1 MTSPPRFPLCVRVVI
16 VAITAVAA
24 LFGLPG
30 PHAAAFFIQ
39 NHEAITRNALPQ
51 IPNDLMAQI
60 LVGPLPGAGAVGTDA
75 FFNEDF
81 RHLDNS
87 KNPSDLCARATQAWN
102 TFDPVVLSG
111 SRQVGADLADGP
123 AARAA
128 VGALLHVQ
136 QDFYAHSNWVDTQGD
151 KMAPAIFPTCDPAAF
166 PAGLYTGYFEL
177 GAPPP
182 TVDNPLSG
190 CPATGPPPGFQQC
203 HSTLNKDGPN
213 TQNGS
218 QIATGT
224 NMTKYDVAA
233 QLATAA
239 TVPLFNQIRAQVAST
254 NGDNAATVLFG
265 SGGPPAATGPASAPE
280 PVSAPGN
287 GSSLQPPPA

>member
-1 MTSPPRFPLCVRVVI
+1 
-16 VAITAVAA
+16 
-24 LFGLPG
+24 LPT
-30 PHAAAFFIQ
+30 PKANAFFVQ
-39 NHEAITRNALPQ
+39 NHETITREALPGVS
-51 IPNDLMAQI
+51 DTAMTQI

-75 FFNEDF
+75 FFNDHF

-87 KNPSDLCARATQAWN
+87 PNPGQMCAYAQQAWN

-128 VGALLHVQ
+128 VGALLHVA
-136 QDFYAHSNWVDTQGD
+136 QDFYAHSNWVDTQGNQ
-151 KMAPAIFPTCDPAAF
+151 MAPPVLPTCDAAAF

-203 HSTLNKDGPN
+203 HSTLNKDGPS

-218 QIATGT
+218 QLVAGT
-224 NMTKYDVAA
+224 NQTKYDVAA
-233 QLATAA
+233 QLAIPA
-239 TVPLFNQIRAQVAST
+239 TVTLYNQIRAQVAST
-254 NGDNAATVLFG
+254 NGENAATLLFG
-265 SGGPPAATGPASAPE
+265 TGAAPAASPAPAPSAPAVGS
-280 PVSAPGN
+280 PTNWAPLN
-287 GSSLQPPPA
+287 PPPS